1 MFHKGCRRR
10 CPLTFKNMKIIAFL
24 GGILCGLVAFCL
36 LVVLAG
42 CFAAL
47 FINDDDIK
55 DKFEE

>member
-1 MFHKGCRRR
+1 
-10 CPLTFKNMKIIAFL
+10 MKIIAFL

-55 DKFEE
+55 DKFKED